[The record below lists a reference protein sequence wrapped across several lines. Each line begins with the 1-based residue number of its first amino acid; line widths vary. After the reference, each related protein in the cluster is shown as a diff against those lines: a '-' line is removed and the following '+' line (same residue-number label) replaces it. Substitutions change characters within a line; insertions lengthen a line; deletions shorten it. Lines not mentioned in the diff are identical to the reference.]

1 MMSGLT
7 ARRRILLGFAGLLLG
22 GGGLLGSAWLDHLG
36 ARGASLTL
44 ARRLYARRQDSP
56 SATAVGLAAERA
68 GQSALAWEW
77 YRRALLVKDLDPRAC
92 RRLLAVSLEVR
103 PPRMVLFDHE
113 LALAAGCEEDGE
125 LRAPVAV
132 ALARLGA
139 WDEAE
144 DMALRAGRDAAGLG
158 LLVRVAAGL
167 RRGQDGPLRV
177 LGALPGAPSE
187 AQARA
192 LIAAAG
198 G

>member
-1 MMSGLT
+1 MMLGVT
-7 ARRRILLGFAGLLLG
+7 ARRRALWGLVGVLLVGGVLG
-22 GGGLLGSAWLDHLG
+22 GSWWLDHQG
-36 ARGASLTL
+36 ARGESLIL

-68 GQSALAWEW
+68 GDPALAWEW
-77 YRRALLVKDLDPRAC
+77 YRRALLVKALDPRAC
-92 RRLLAVSLEVR
+92 QRLLAVSLEVR
-103 PPRMVLFDHE
+103 PPRMVLFDRE

-192 LIAAAG
+192 LIAASG

>member
-1 MMSGLT
+1 MMSGVS
-7 ARRRILLGFAGLLLG
+7 ARRRALLGLAGLLLVG
-22 GGGLLGSAWLDHLG
+22 GVVLGSRGLDRLG
-36 ARGASLTL
+36 ARGESLSL
-44 ARRLYARRQDSP
+44 ARRLYAHRQDSP

-68 GQSALAWEW
+68 GDPSLAWEW
-77 YRRALLVKDLDPRAC
+77 YRRALLTRDLDPRAC

-144 DMALRAGRDAAGLG
+144 DMALRAGRDAAGHG

-192 LIAAAG
+192 LIAASG